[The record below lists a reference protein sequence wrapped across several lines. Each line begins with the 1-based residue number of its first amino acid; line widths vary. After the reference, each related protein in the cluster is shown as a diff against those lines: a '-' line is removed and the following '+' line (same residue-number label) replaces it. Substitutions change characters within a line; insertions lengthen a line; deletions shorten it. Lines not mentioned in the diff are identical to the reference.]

1 MFWVLFRPSEAEEV
15 ELGHLEAIKKG
26 FRTRSFYILFLTVL
40 FVPTGMN
47 WVGMFYKVCI
57 ALIKMWIKNFEEWL
71 PVIVLWNVRFLK
83 QMMWTNGILRISRF
97 YDIPHETVVTP
108 ATDFGILRKCSIL
121 VFGYFIFSF
130 IYIIGFKLTTHDR
143 S

>member
-1 MFWVLFRPSEAEEV
+1 MNLNVDTSSDGGLMEDWLNCQIILLVKYRQNTNQVVDTSMYMFWVLFRPSEAEEV

-71 PVIVLWNVRFLK
+71 PVIVLWNVRFLQ
-83 QMMWTNGILRISRF
+83 QMMWKK
-97 YDIPHETVVTP
+97 
-108 ATDFGILRKCSIL
+108 RK
-121 VFGYFIFSF
+121 FAYF
-130 IYIIGFKLTTHDR
+130 
-143 S
+143 

>member
-1 MFWVLFRPSEAEEV
+1 MFWVLFRPNEAEEV

-57 ALIKMWIKNFEEWL
+57 ARFSSIYKLFVNKLSLIKL
-71 PVIVLWNVRFLK
+71 
-83 QMMWTNGILRISRF
+83 
-97 YDIPHETVVTP
+97 
-108 ATDFGILRKCSIL
+108 
-121 VFGYFIFSF
+121 
-130 IYIIGFKLTTHDR
+130 
-143 S
+143 